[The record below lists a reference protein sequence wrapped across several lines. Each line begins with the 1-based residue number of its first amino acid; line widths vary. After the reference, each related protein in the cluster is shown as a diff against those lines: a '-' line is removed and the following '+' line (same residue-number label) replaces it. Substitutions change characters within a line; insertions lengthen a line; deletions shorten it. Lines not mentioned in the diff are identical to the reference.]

1 MNPYNTPTPAPA
13 PSHPWWKTTPAVL
26 GLLALVALLSAFSLA
41 LGFLVM
47 IAAMVA
53 VWVLS
58 PWRWFTRIGATLG
71 ALLLLTV
78 GVGLGGQLD
87 DRRTGPAN
95 AKAADHVRASGKA
108 VSASP
113 TASRPAN
120 AADYTGRPLDEAE
133 KDARS
138 AGYTAVNHD
147 AAVEDRMIILRSGWT
162 VCFQESDAAGKTI
175 DFAAVRT
182 SEPCPEKDGGPLP
195 WPKMPDV
202 VGATYNKA
210 VEDLKQAG
218 LDLDRVTLDDVYLD
232 IDTPTAAEAA
242 QDGDDWR
249 VCFQSPD
256 EGAKV
261 DSATTVTLD
270 LGQWTDADLVQRC
283 PSKKDTTYKI
293 PANDPAYDSGDGN
306 DGSGSGS
313 GTTDRDS
320 AAPHRDSS
328 SSSGGSTGGGTSV
341 GTVHPGSFCSPAGA
355 AGVSSAG
362 TPMVCGPGSD
372 GRNRWHRA

>member
-1 MNPYNTPTPAPA
+1 MNPYNTPTSA
-13 PSHPWWKTTPAVL
+13 PSRPWWKTTPAML

-58 PWRWFTRIGATLG
+58 PWRWFVRIGATFG

-78 GVGLGGQLD
+78 GAGLGGQLD
-87 DRRTGPAN
+87 DSGTGKAD
-95 AKAADHVRASGKA
+95 AKTGDEVRASGEA

-113 TASRPAN
+113 SASRPAK

-133 KDARS
+133 KHARS
-138 AGYTAVNHD
+138 AGYTATHHD
-147 AAVEDRMIILRSGWT
+147 AADESRTIILRSGWT
-162 VCFQESDAAGKTI
+162 VCFQKTATAASTI
-175 DFAAVRT
+175 DFAAVRS
-182 SEPCPEKDGGPLP
+182 SEPCPEKDGSPLP
-195 WPKMPDV
+195 WPKMPNV

-218 LDLDRVTLDDVYLD
+218 VDLDQVTLDDVYLD

-242 QDGDDWR
+242 EDGDDWR

-256 EGAKV
+256 KGTKV
-261 DSATTVTLD
+261 DSVTTVHLD
-270 LGQWTDADLVQRC
+270 LGQWTDADLVRHC
-283 PSKKDTTYKI
+283 PSEKDTTYKI
-293 PANDPAYDSGDGN
+293 PANDPDYN
-306 DGSGSGS
+306 SGSNS
-313 GTTDRDS
+313 TTDRDS
-320 AAPHRDSS
+320 GTPHRDSS
-328 SSSGGSTGGGTSV
+328 SSSDGSTGGGTSV
-341 GTVHPGSFCSPAGA
+341 GTVHPGSFCSPPGA
-355 AGVSSAG
+355 TGVSRSG

-372 GRNRWHRA
+372 GRNRWHSA